1 MRERERESGRDG
13 DKEQRQKKGPIDSQR
28 NARDHFHLFHISAVF
43 SLVEKIPFFRFDGK
57 NSCRFPNQGQNVV
70 NLIKPF

>member
-1 MRERERESGRDG
+1 MEETGTKSRDKKR
-13 DKEQRQKKGPIDSQR
+13 DRSIVKETLGII
-28 NARDHFHLFHISAVF
+28 FIFFISAVF